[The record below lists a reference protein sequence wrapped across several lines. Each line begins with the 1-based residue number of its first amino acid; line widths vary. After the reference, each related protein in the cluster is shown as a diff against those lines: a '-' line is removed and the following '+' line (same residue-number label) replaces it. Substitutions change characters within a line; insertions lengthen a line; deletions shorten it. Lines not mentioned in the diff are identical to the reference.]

1 MANKHRK
8 VWKVISWKP
17 LSGKQKLPKK
27 KNMLMKI
34 GRKLHGFVHGFCRF
48 LGKKKEKRMMVSHAT
63 LGLNFGP
70 D

>member
-1 MANKHRK
+1 
-8 VWKVISWKP
+8 
-17 LSGKQKLPKK
+17 
-27 KNMLMKI
+27 MLMKI
-34 GRKLHGFVHGFCRF
+34 GRKLRGFVHGFCRF